1 MSGATVVM
9 GMEASQT
16 LLHWAV
22 TTGVAPAERDI
33 FIDFKYMSS
42 NFLGKNTQ
50 MYLYLLRRLSTSDG
64 FCHGSCCHAICCFG
78 ISVTERQ
85 WKQPIRTSLST
96 FCYIKFSVMSWVD
109 DKAAAHFLTTVC
121 KQFMLRWNA
130 WMCIG
135 FYLLKTAFS
144 CFASTLSV
152 MLSLA
157 LPVATLSV
165 MMLVLSSSSSLS
177 DPLELLSDA
186 TSGAFLAPHTLH
198 THADEP
204 LTATHI
210 YWLTHVNGPFQER
223 TNNNQKYHK
232 YAKK

>member
-1 MSGATVVM
+1 
-9 GMEASQT
+9 MEAT
-16 LLHWAV
+16 NKDITVHILLYQVFYHVLSWWQ
-22 TTGVAPAERDI
+22 
-33 FIDFKYMSS
+33 SS
-42 NFLGKNTQ
+42 C
-50 MYLYLLRRLSTSDG
+50 S
-64 FCHGSCCHAICCFG
+64 
-78 ISVTERQ
+78 
-85 WKQPIRTSLST
+85 
-96 FCYIKFSVMSWVD
+96 
-109 DKAAAHFLTTVC
+109 FLTAVC

-130 WMCIG
+130 RMCIG

-204 LTATHI
+204 LTATHT
-210 YWLTHVNGPFQER
+210 YWLTRVNGPFQER
-223 TNNNQKYHK
+223 TNKSIINMQKIIIIINIHLHK
-232 YAKK
+232 